1 MRRGSKTDN
10 ARRTR
15 FQVNRPIRFE
25 RNWLNKESNA
35 SSRNLLV
42 EISSQR
48 PNRSRR
54 RESLTRVRK
63 KNSQDKVKLAS
74 LPREKS
80 SWYSSRD
87 PLPRTNLPRLKI
99 SHGIHSTAMCAPRN
113 ELAISRHRSTCCGV
127 CTVAG
132 LKPGNPRWQNQDSY
146 IISEDFQRQTN
157 QRCYGV
163 LDGHGEIGHLVSKRC
178 SQQLCEYFVK
188 SQLDMSLA
196 FRLMQEDL
204 SQCELDIKCSGATC
218 VFVHLHDSYLRVAN
232 IGDSRGV
239 LGHLDGANICATPLT
254 SDHKPDRH
262 DEQRRIVACGGQVS
276 CRQLVVG
283 HSSNG
288 PITLPLGPPR
298 VWYRRNSSHGDTMG
312 LAMSRSFGDAI
323 AHGNNFW
330 MTIFYL
336 CTCRAGRFL

>member
-1 MRRGSKTDN
+1 MR
-10 ARRTR
+10 
-15 FQVNRPIRFE
+15 VLEIC
-25 RNWLNKESNA
+25 WLK
-35 SSRNLLV
+35 LV
-42 EISSQR
+42 LNGRIDLDVVKVSHAYE
-48 PNRSRR
+48 
-54 RESLTRVRK
+54 K

-127 CTVAG
+127 CTVTG

-178 SQQLCEYFVK
+178 SQQLCEHFVK

-196 FRLMQEDL
+196 FRLMQEV
-204 SQCELDIKCSGATC
+204 ELRAWFNDTLWIHTI
-218 VFVHLHDSYLRVAN
+218 YL
-232 IGDSRGV
+232 
-239 LGHLDGANICATPLT
+239 
-254 SDHKPDRH
+254 
-262 DEQRRIVACGGQVS
+262 
-276 CRQLVVG
+276 
-283 HSSNG
+283 
-288 PITLPLGPPR
+288 
-298 VWYRRNSSHGDTMG
+298 
-312 LAMSRSFGDAI
+312 
-323 AHGNNFW
+323 
-330 MTIFYL
+330 
-336 CTCRAGRFL
+336 

>member
-1 MRRGSKTDN
+1 MTLDQMRRGSKTDN

-127 CTVAG
+127 CSG
-132 LKPGNPRWQNQDSY
+132 FWSCLW
-146 IISEDFQRQTN
+146 I
-157 QRCYGV
+157 
-163 LDGHGEIGHLVSKRC
+163 
-178 SQQLCEYFVK
+178 
-188 SQLDMSLA
+188 SLA
-196 FRLMQEDL
+196 RLSSAAIILPFISAISWLTIACLL
-204 SQCELDIKCSGATC
+204 SSASNCNACS
-218 VFVHLHDSYLRVAN
+218 
-232 IGDSRGV
+232 
-239 LGHLDGANICATPLT
+239 
-254 SDHKPDRH
+254 
-262 DEQRRIVACGGQVS
+262 
-276 CRQLVVG
+276 
-283 HSSNG
+283 
-288 PITLPLGPPR
+288 
-298 VWYRRNSSHGDTMG
+298 
-312 LAMSRSFGDAI
+312 
-323 AHGNNFW
+323 
-330 MTIFYL
+330 
-336 CTCRAGRFL
+336 

>member
-1 MRRGSKTDN
+1 
-10 ARRTR
+10 
-15 FQVNRPIRFE
+15 VNRPIRFE

-178 SQQLCEYFVK
+178 SQQLCEHFVK

-196 FRLMQEDL
+196 FRLMQEV
-204 SQCELDIKCSGATC
+204 EL
-218 VFVHLHDSYLRVAN
+218 
-232 IGDSRGV
+232 
-239 LGHLDGANICATPLT
+239 
-254 SDHKPDRH
+254 
-262 DEQRRIVACGGQVS
+262 
-276 CRQLVVG
+276 
-283 HSSNG
+283 
-288 PITLPLGPPR
+288 
-298 VWYRRNSSHGDTMG
+298 
-312 LAMSRSFGDAI
+312 
-323 AHGNNFW
+323 
-330 MTIFYL
+330 
-336 CTCRAGRFL
+336 RA